1 MKTKFLFITLFSCFS
16 FTILWAG
23 QPVDEVK
30 KQINRI
36 KKSSQYIY
44 AESTAQTEE
53 EAKSY
58 AEEILC
64 DEVNKWV
71 ATQRKLKGSANLVVN
86 NREELWTTLSM
97 PRGTNMFR
105 YFIYVRKSDIIPTE
119 NAVMIENKNLPA
131 VEETLQESLPEVV
144 GIIASYTEYSD
155 MANKIK
161 ELKAQGKI
169 KSYARYVS
177 LDNPDT
183 CYLII
188 YNREGKVV
196 AVLTPG
202 VERRN
207 VKTNKPDGVKNY
219 SGCGA
224 IGFEL

>member
-1 MKTKFLFITLFSCFS
+1 MKMRFLFITLLSCFS
-16 FTILWAG
+16 FTELFAG

-30 KQINRI
+30 KQINKI

-44 AESTAQTEE
+44 AESTAPTEE

-58 AEEILC
+58 AEEKLC
-64 DEVNKWV
+64 DEVNSWV
-71 ATQRKLKGSANLVVN
+71 ATQKKLKGSANLVVN

-131 VEETLQESLPEVV
+131 VEETLQESLLEVV
-144 GIIASYTEYSD
+144 GLIAACTEYSD

-161 ELKAQGKI
+161 EMKTQGKI
-169 KSYARYVS
+169 KSYARYAS
-177 LDNPDT
+177 LDNPDA
-183 CYLII
+183 CYLVI

-202 VERRN
+202 SERKN

-224 IGFEL
+224 VGFEL

>member
-1 MKTKFLFITLFSCFS
+1 MKMRFLFITLLSYFS
-16 FTILWAG
+16 FTELFAG

-30 KQINRI
+30 KQINKI

-44 AESTAQTEE
+44 AESTAPTEE

-58 AEEILC
+58 AEEKLC
-64 DEVNKWV
+64 DEVNSWV
-71 ATQRKLKGSANLVVN
+71 ATQKKLKGSANLVVN

-144 GIIASYTEYSD
+144 GLIAACTEYSD
-155 MANKIK
+155 IANKIK
-161 ELKAQGKI
+161 EMKAQGKI
-169 KSYARYVS
+169 KSYARYAS
-177 LDNPDT
+177 LDNPDA
-183 CYLII
+183 CYLVI

-202 VERRN
+202 SERKN
-207 VKTNKPDGVKNY
+207 IKTNKPDGVKNY

>member
-131 VEETLQESLPEVV
+131 V
-144 GIIASYTEYSD
+144 AEYSD

-169 KSYARYVS
+169 KSYARYAS